1 MNRQETHPQLAGL
14 QTRGL
19 IVGVGGVAACAAGM
33 MADPGQFYRS
43 FLTSYLYWFA
53 LTLGCLGWA
62 MIYHLTTGSWGVP
75 SRRIWEAGARTM
87 PLMFALV
94 VVVFMGMEAL
104 FPWARPEAADDAIIQ
119 GKSGYLNVG
128 SFITRAVF
136 YGVVWT
142 AFAYI
147 LSRWSA
153 KQDAEGA
160 QPYTRRMRILSGPGL
175 LVMALTVTFFSVD
188 FAMSLDP
195 HWFSTIFGFLF
206 SASDLLAAM
215 AFTILMVKMLES
227 GEQMAK
233 AVTKG
238 TYHDLGNLLM
248 AFVMLWAY
256 LSFSQYLIIWSGNT
270 QEEAP
275 WYMDRTGE
283 GWIVISVILIAFH
296 FALPFLILLTRRT
309 KRAASALVK
318 VAAFMLVMRFVDL
331 YWLTQ
336 PSFSHGGGLHPHWLD
351 LATMAAVGGLWV
363 ALFAWNLKDKPLLA
377 LNDPRVPEVLE
388 AAGGHH

>member
-1 MNRQETHPQLAGL
+1 MNGQETHPQLAGL

-19 IVGVGGVAACAAGM
+19 IVAAVGVAACVAGA
-33 MADPGQFYRS
+33 MADPDQFYRS
-43 FLTSYLYWFA
+43 FLTSFLYWFA
-53 LTLGCLGWA
+53 LSLGCLGWT

-87 PLMFALV
+87 PLMFFLV
-94 VVVFMGMEAL
+94 VLVFMGMETL
-104 FPWARPEAADDAIIQ
+104 FPWARPEAANDAIIQ
-119 GKSGYLNVG
+119 GKSQYLNVG
-128 SFITRAVF
+128 FFVTRAVI

-142 AFAYI
+142 VFAYT
-147 LSRWSA
+147 LSRWSE
-153 KQDAEGA
+153 KQDVEGA
-160 QPYTRRMRILSGPGL
+160 QPYVKRMRMLSGPGL
-175 LVMALTVTFFSVD
+175 LIMALTVTFFSVD
-188 FAMSLDP
+188 FVMSLDP

-206 SASDLLAAM
+206 AASDLLAAI

-227 GEQMAK
+227 REQLAK
-233 AVTKG
+233 AVTTG

-275 WYMDRTGE
+275 WYMDRTGQ

-309 KRAASALVK
+309 KRAPKMLAK
-318 VAAFMLVMRFVDL
+318 IAAFMLFMRFVDL

-336 PSFSHGGGLHPHWLD
+336 PSFSHGGGVHFHWLD
-351 LATMAAVGGLWV
+351 VATMAAVGGLWIGF
-363 ALFAWNLKDKPLLA
+363 FAWQLKNKPLLA
-377 LNDPRVPEVLE
+377 VNDPRLPEVLE